1 MDVLVGRLLSSEAR
15 ILRMCTSIVR
25 EEPTP
30 ACPQTSLAS
39 SSRLLSSLGG
49 GEGGEEL
56 ELFQAQLERSPPAEV
71 LGVQLQVPASII
83 LPRPP
88 VSLRFRFAFMRAIS
102 SFMPKGFVT

>member
-1 MDVLVGRLLSSEAR
+1 MHVYRARGTDAGVSPDLLGELFA
-15 ILRMCTSIVR
+15 
-25 EEPTP
+25 
-30 ACPQTSLAS
+30 APQLAW
-39 SSRLLSSLGG
+39 GG

-56 ELFQAQLERSPPAEV
+56 ELFRRNSSEAPGWAVKFFVSSCRS
-71 LGVQLQVPASII
+71 PASII